1 MYDLFFKQ
9 MQNILG
15 GRFDAFKDAFENKPR
30 HKALRVNTLKISVDD
45 FVTLAEK
52 YENGGVRRYGLRLN
66 PLCAASFYTEVKP
79 STDPLYH
86 AGLYYMQEPSASAAV
101 AAFSPY
107 IGKRVLDLCAAP
119 GGKSTQAAAFMNGGT
134 LFCNEIEGARAR
146 ALVENLDRLGV
157 SNAVA
162 TVGDAGMY
170 RAAGY
175 DGYFDTLIVDA
186 PCSGG
191 GMMRYETVPYSE
203 EIVAGCAARQRAIL
217 DDAAELLCEGG
228 YMLYSTC
235 TFAPE
240 ENERN
245 VEYLIGKGF
254 EPIDV
259 PLREGE
265 ERGIGITEARRIYP
279 HNFDGEGH
287 FYCVLQKRSGGKKS
301 GLNVE
306 RAKPARLTV
315 GGLALDCYNVR
326 GVDIVAPIEASLERL
341 RTVRVGAAVAEKT
354 ANRDRKPTKV
364 RGAKN
369 APIEFSHAFTHALD
383 KERVK
388 AVGAVELTMPDAEK
402 YIRGEQLCADAPR
415 GNVIATVEGYAL
427 GKAKAALDGAG
438 DVALK
443 NMYPKSLRI

>member
-15 GRFDAFKDAFENKPR
+15 ERFDAFKNAFETKPR

-45 FVTLAEK
+45 FVALAEK
-52 YENGGVRRYGLRLN
+52 YENSGVRRYGLKSN

-101 AAFSPY
+101 SAFAPY

-134 LFCNEIEGARAR
+134 LFCNEIERSRAA

-157 SNAVA
+157 SNAVV

-191 GMMRYETVPYSE
+191 GMMRYETVPYSD

-217 DDAAELLCEGG
+217 DDAAELLCAGG

-240 ENERN
+240 ENEQN
-245 VEYLIGKGF
+245 IEYLIGKGF

-259 PLREGE
+259 PLRDGE
-265 ERGIGITEARRIYP
+265 ERGIGIPETRRIYP
-279 HNFDGEGH
+279 HNFNGEGH
-287 FYCVLQKRSGGKKS
+287 FYCVLQKRSGNATS
-301 GLNVE
+301 GLKIE
-306 RAKPARLTV
+306 RAKPARITV
-315 GGLALDCYNVR
+315 GSLELDCHNVH
-326 GVDIVAPIEASLERL
+326 GVDVVAPIEGAFYGL
-341 RTVRVGAAVAEKT
+341 RTVRIGTAVAEK
-354 ANRDRKPTKV
+354 AAGRDKKPTKGK
-364 RGAKN
+364 GAKN
-369 APIEFSHAFTHALD
+369 AAIEFSHAFTHALS
-383 KERVK
+383 KEQVQ
-388 AVGAVELTMPDAEK
+388 AVGAGALTMSAAER
-402 YIRGEQLCADAPR
+402 YIRGEQLEAAELR

-427 GKAKAALDGAG
+427 GKAKSAPDGAG
-438 DVALK
+438 DVVLK
-443 NMYPKSLRI
+443 NLYPKSLRI